1 MYDSYLSVPSG
12 FFADLDRMRG
22 DLDSVFGWGGAS
34 RAIRAPGGAAFP
46 SINVGQSPQAVDVY
60 VFAPGIDVSRTE
72 VTLDRGVLTVAGERA
87 SALPGADT
95 PKTSVHGHERYS
107 GKFRRAVA
115 LPDDVD
121 PNQVS
126 ASYRDGVL
134 HVNVRRREATQPR
147 RIAIE

>member
-22 DLDSVFGWGGAS
+22 DLDSLFGWGGSS
-34 RAIRAPGGAAFP
+34 RAIRSTGGSTFP
-46 SINVGQSPQAVDVY
+46 PINVGQSPQAVDVY
-60 VFAPGIDVSRTE
+60 VFAPGIDASRTE
-72 VTLDRGVLTVAGERA
+72 VTLDRGVLTIAGERP
-87 SALPGADT
+87 SDLPAEA
-95 PKTSVHGHERYS
+95 PKTSVHGHERYT

-134 HVNVRRREATQPR
+134 HVNVRRREAVQPK